1 MTSSD
6 VDDVARL
13 INQLHPDQPG
23 VIRPERVRQGWRA
36 FVARNDEGGAHCGF
50 PTLHR
55 TLARVGS
62 RMRPIQALYSA
73 GGDADSVREPA
84 R

>member
-13 INQLHPDQPG
+13 INQFHPDQPG

-36 FVARNDEGGAHCGF
+36 FVARNDEGRTVGF
-50 PTLHR
+50 LLGRSSTGR
-55 TLARVGS
+55 CSASDR
-62 RMRPIQALYSA
+62 SA
-73 GGDADSVREPA
+73 GAAA
-84 R
+84 RAVIRPSSR

>member
-36 FVARNDEGGAHCGF
+36 FV
-50 PTLHR
+50 
-55 TLARVGS
+55 GS
-62 RMRPIQALYSA
+62 KR
-73 GGDADSVREPA
+73 
-84 R
+84 